1 MTSQNTAIKPVDDKT
16 PLVEAPGL
24 KLDLELIEPTLDN
37 DPLEAIA
44 ANQRKDQEARDH
56 QGRIEPTMP
65 SADAFKNIA
74 NTECLDLIAAL
85 FNRTEPHFAYEHLLS
100 GLVVI
105 NQDKEAGSL
114 LLKGS
119 DNTYTLTNC
128 SVEAEEETISPT
140 AALEMAALIANNPAF
155 NPEKPLVL
163 TGNTRD
169 RYVLT
174 LAAAA
179 LNLPVSNPVSDADL
193 PDELKAECA
202 ALKAEIEPTLVAK
215 GQDALKDILGEDA
228 TPDVAADFDGAATTD
243 QKPHY
248 KMTLNGPVPN
258 KPHFKLAPR
267 V

>member
-1 MTSQNTAIKPVDDKT
+1 MSNQNSATQPVDDQT
-16 PLVEAPGL
+16 PAVSAPGF
-24 KLDLELIEPTLDN
+24 KLDLELIEPTLGN
-37 DPLEAIA
+37 DPLDAIA
-44 ANQRKDQEARDH
+44 ANQRKDQQMRDSM
-56 QGRIEPTMP
+56 GRIEPTLP
-65 SADAFKNIA
+65 SAGALKNMA

-85 FNRTEPHFAYEHLLS
+85 FNRKEAHFFCEHLLS
-100 GLVVI
+100 NLIVMH
-105 NQDKEAGSL
+105 QDKETGSL

-119 DNTYTLTNC
+119 DNLYTVTNC
-128 SVEAEEETISPT
+128 SVEAEEKTISLT

-155 NPEKPLVL
+155 SAEKPLVL

-202 ALKAEIEPTLVAK
+202 ALKAEMEPTLVAK
-215 GQDALKDILGEDA
+215 GKDALRDILAEEA
-228 TPDVAADFDGAATTD
+228 APDVAADFDGATTAE

-248 KMTLNGPVPN
+248 KMTYNGPVPN
-258 KPHFKLAPR
+258 KPHFKPAPR

>member
-16 PLVEAPGL
+16 PLVTAPGF
-24 KLDLELIEPTLDN
+24 KLDLDLIEPTLGN

-44 ANQRKDQEARDH
+44 ANQRKDQEARDSM
-56 QGRIEPTMP
+56 GRIEPTLP
-65 SADAFKNIA
+65 SAGALKNMA

-85 FNRTEPHFAYEHLLS
+85 FNRKEAHFFCEHLLS
-100 GLVVI
+100 NLIVMH
-105 NQDKEAGSL
+105 QDKETGSL

-119 DNTYTLTNC
+119 DNEYTVTNC
-128 SVEAEEETISPT
+128 SVEAEEETISLT

-155 NPEKPLVL
+155 SAEKPLVL

-174 LAAAA
+174 LAATA

-202 ALKAEIEPTLVAK
+202 ALKAEMEPTLVAK
-215 GQDALKDILGEDA
+215 GQAALKDILGEEPA
-228 TPDVAADFDGAATTD
+228 PDVAADFDGAATTE

-258 KPHFKLAPR
+258 KPHLVPAPR